1 MKNNNN
7 KLQIFNYENN
17 EVRTTIKDGEIWFIL
32 KDVCDVLGINNSKM
46 VAARLDENEKAGVS
60 LTDLSSNGTQQK
72 RNFTIISEA
81 GLYKVILRSDKPE
94 AKKFM
99 NWITHEVL
107 PSIRKHGAY
116 ITSAKMEE
124 LMNDPDTWITLITTL
139 KKEREQNQKLQQ
151 KLNQHNNKVLFADA
165 VAASDDTLLIGE
177 FAKILKA
184 NGINVGRKKL
194 FDLLRIHGFLIKRP
208 GSEYNMPTQRAMDLT
223 LFKIKENV
231 ILHPDGRTTISKTTK
246 ITGKGQ
252 QYLLKYFL
260 KNFNADSTR
269 ELF

>member
-7 KLQIFNYENN
+7 KLQIFNYENTK
-17 EVRTTIKDGEIWFIL
+17 VRTVVKDDEIWWVL
-32 KDVCDVLGINNSKM
+32 KDVCDVLGLSNSRK
-46 VAARLDENEKAGVS
+46 VAERLDDDEKGV
-60 LTDLSSNGTQQK
+60 TLSDTLGGTQK
-72 RNFTIISEA
+72 TTIINES

-99 NWITHEVL
+99 NWVTHEVL

-116 ITSAKMEE
+116 ITSEKMEK
-124 LMNDPDTWITLITTL
+124 LMSDPDTWITLITTL
-139 KKEREQNQKLQQ
+139 KKEREQNQVLQSKLT
-151 KLNQHNNKVLFADA
+151 QHNNKVLFADA

-194 FDLLRIHGFLIKRP
+194 FDLLRMHGFLIKRP

-260 KNFNADSTR
+260 KNLNADTTR